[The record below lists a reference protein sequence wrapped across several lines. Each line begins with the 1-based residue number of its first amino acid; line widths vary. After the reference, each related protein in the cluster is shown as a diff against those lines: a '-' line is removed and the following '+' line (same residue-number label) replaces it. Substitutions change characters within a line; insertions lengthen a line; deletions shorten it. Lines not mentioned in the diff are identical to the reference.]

1 MTTSPLPMTA
11 NGEMYNPA
19 QVEEYVAMLYRHVD
33 WQPGQ
38 IISLLGIGE
47 KGTTQ
52 EGKFR
57 ERQLIAPAF
66 LGAIHGHLKRWAAH
80 HVAGFIVPAVL
91 TAEAHGGTGGGALD
105 KVELLTAIILDIDS
119 GDVTAKAKYATDRLG
134 QPSMIVASGGKT
146 DEGKFKAHLYW
157 LLSEPTDEVE
167 RVAALRKTLAAKVGG
182 DQSFGRATQVVRVPG
197 SVHAKHGKA
206 TVCRILDRCAND
218 YDLGELAEII
228 EDMAAMPGLQL
239 SAPSSPALSMVG
251 GMDFTPRQHT
261 AVAALHRDINE
272 GGEDLTRWGEFSKVA
287 GFNISE
293 IRAGRMT
300 PEAAYTAL
308 NGWVLSHMVPPW
320 PQARVD
326 QEFRAL
332 WNRDLATHGAF
343 PSPTIPW
350 SNVAA
355 DTPLPIEYF
364 GEIKA
369 RLTNAWLVR
378 NLLTLAGLA
387 LIYGSPGAGKSF
399 FAIDIALRI
408 AAGWPVDGRAV
419 QQQPVIY
426 IGAEGQ
432 NGLRSRVA
440 AWRQHHGIEDELP
453 FALIPCA
460 VNLLDPNA
468 DLSRLIDTINEA
480 AARFGQAP
488 GLIVIDTLAATFGGG
503 DENTTAMIA
512 YINNLAKLKDAF
524 GATVLTVHHRPKD
537 ALNDT
542 PRGHSSLM
550 GAMDTIIRLDGTDTR
565 MATITKQKDA
575 EAGPVILFNLVNVT
589 LGQDEDGEPVCA
601 GVVNHLHISNEKLSK
616 AVRAILGALGDAI
629 GLAEGSAVLEE
640 TWRAKWEEG
649 LPTTMEDEA
658 KRKAWQRAR
667 KALVQIGK
675 VQNIE
680 GWWSFS
686 PSAADDPNAM
696 QQPIGMD
703 FSPASRTGCSTVH
716 AGGTMDR
723 GSIPLSLSVP

>member
-1 MTTSPLPMTA
+1 MTASPFPITA
-11 NGEMYNPA
+11 NGELYDPA
-19 QVEEYVAMLYRHVD
+19 QVEEYLAMLYRHVD

-38 IISLLGIGE
+38 IISLLGVGE

-52 EGKFR
+52 EGIFR
-57 ERQLIAPAF
+57 DRQLVSPQF
-66 LGAIHGHLKRWAAH
+66 LGAVHTHLKRWAMH

-91 TAEAHGGTGGGALD
+91 NADAHEGKGGGALD
-105 KVELLTAIILDIDS
+105 KVAMLTAIILDIDS
-119 GDVTAKAKYATDRLG
+119 GDVTEKAKYVTERLG

-157 LLSEPTDEVE
+157 LLSEPSDEVE
-167 RVAALRKTLAAKVGG
+167 RIAALRKTLAAKVGG

-206 TVCRILDRCAND
+206 TVCRILDRCDND
-218 YDLGELAEII
+218 YDLDELADII
-228 EDMAAMPGLQL
+228 EGMTPMPGIQL
-239 SAPSSPALSMVG
+239 AKAEPMAMVG
-251 GMDFTPRQHT
+251 GLLDFTPRQDT
-261 AVAALHRDINE
+261 AVAALHRDIHE

-293 IRAGRMT
+293 IRAGRLT

-326 QEFRAL
+326 QEFKAL
-332 WNRDLATHGAF
+332 LTRDIANHGPF
-343 PSPTIPW
+343 PQTAIPW
-350 SNVAA
+350 SSVAA
-355 DTPLPIEYF
+355 DVPLPIEYF
-364 GEIKA
+364 GEIQA
-369 RLTNAWLVR
+369 QLTNAWLVR
-378 NLLTLAGLA
+378 NLLTLGGLG
-387 LIYGSPGAGKSF
+387 LIYGAPGAGKSF

-408 AAGWPVDGRAV
+408 SAGWPVDGRAV

-440 AWRQHHGIEDELP
+440 AWRQHHGIEDELA

-468 DLSRLIDTINEA
+468 DLPRLIDAINDA
-480 AARFGQAP
+480 TARFGQAP

-524 GATVLTVHHRPKD
+524 GATVLAVHHRPKD

-550 GAMDTIIRLDGTDTR
+550 GAMDTIIRLDGSDTR

-575 EAGPVILFNLVNVT
+575 EAGPAILFNLVSVT

-616 AVRAILGALGDAI
+616 AVRAIFGALEDAI
-629 GLAEGSAVLEE
+629 DLTEGSAVPEG
-640 TWRAKWEEG
+640 TWRIKWEEG
-649 LPTTMEDEA
+649 LPATMEDEA
-658 KRKAWQRAR
+658 KRKAWQRAKR
-667 KALVQIGK
+667 ALTQFGK
-675 VQNIE
+675 VVCNA
-680 GWWSFS
+680 GLWSIAPDAARES
-686 PSAADDPNAM
+686 PNT
-696 QQPIGMD
+696 MD
-703 FSPASRTGCSTVH
+703 FLPTPRN
-716 AGGTMDR
+716 
-723 GSIPLSLSVP
+723 